1 MMVMKFSSFVE
12 RIGGEGAAAWN
23 IHSRAV
29 ERLRRG
35 EDVILLSVGDPD
47 FDTPAP
53 ITDAAIASLRAGNTH
68 YTSVVGEPELRR
80 VIAARHRRST
90 SQEAGPEQVIVLAGA
105 QCGLFSAALCI
116 LEPGDEIVVPEPM
129 YVTYEAVIGATGAR
143 LVTVPLRSERHFHLD
158 PRDLAAAVTGRT
170 RAVLL
175 NSPHNPT
182 GAVLTREA
190 VEAVAEICIRHDLW
204 LISDEV
210 YASLAYDRPFVS
222 PCGLP
227 GMAERTVT
235 VNSLSKSHAMTGWRL
250 GWAVTPPEMVEHM
263 ANLALCML
271 YGCPGFVQDAAVVA
285 LEAELQEVAMMRE
298 AYRSRRD
305 LVCERLGSVPGLR
318 CHRPEGG
325 MFVMLD
331 VRDTGQSAYAFSEG
345 LLEVAGVSVL
355 AGDAFGPSAAGHV
368 RLSLGVSE
376 EALRTAC
383 DRIADYVAS
392 GSRRSSA

>member
-1 MMVMKFSSFVE
+1 MKFSSFVE

-23 IHSRAV
+23 IHTRAV
-29 ERLRRG
+29 ERLHRG
-35 EDVILLSVGDPD
+35 DDVILLSIGDPD

-68 YTSVVGEPELRR
+68 YTSVVGEPELRQA
-80 VIAARHRRST
+80 IAAQHRRNT
-90 SQEAGPEQVIVLAGA
+90 GQEVGPEQVVVLAGA

-116 LEPGDEIVVPEPM
+116 LEPGDEIIVPEPM

-143 LVTVPLRSERHFHLD
+143 LVTVPLRPERQFHLD
-158 PRDLAAAVTGRT
+158 PGDLAAAVTDRT

-175 NSPHNPT
+175 NAPHNPT
-182 GAVLTREA
+182 GAILTRDA
-190 VEAVAEICIRHDLW
+190 VEAVAEVCIRHDLW

-210 YASLAYDRPFVS
+210 YAALAYDRPFVS

-227 GMAERTVT
+227 GMGERTVT
-235 VNSLSKSHAMTGWRL
+235 VNSLSKSHAMTGWRI

-285 LEAELQEVAMMRE
+285 LEGELREVATMRD
-298 AYRSRRD
+298 AYRARRD
-305 LVCERLGSVPGLR
+305 LVCERLSGVPGLR
-318 CHRPEGG
+318 CQRPEGG

-331 VRDTGQSAYAFSEG
+331 IRGTGQSAYGFSDG
-345 LLEVAGVSVL
+345 LLDVAGISVL

-376 EALRTAC
+376 ETLRKAC
-383 DRIADYVAS
+383 DRIVDYVVAG
-392 GSRRSSA
+392 GSHRS